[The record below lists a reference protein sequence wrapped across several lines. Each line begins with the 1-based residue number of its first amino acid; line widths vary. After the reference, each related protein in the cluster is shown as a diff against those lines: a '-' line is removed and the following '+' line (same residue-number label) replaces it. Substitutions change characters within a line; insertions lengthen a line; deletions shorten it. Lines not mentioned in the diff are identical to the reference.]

1 MGICS
6 SCGGPLN
13 FNDECD
19 TCGGAE
25 EEQKESSGKI
35 DDEEESF

>member
-19 TCGGAE
+19 TCGDAE
-25 EEQKESSGKI
+25 EAEKPSGGAT
-35 DDEEESF
+35 DEEEAY

>member
-19 TCGGAE
+19 TCGGGE
-25 EEQKESSGKI
+25 EDEKKSSSKAN
-35 DDEEESF
+35 DEEETY